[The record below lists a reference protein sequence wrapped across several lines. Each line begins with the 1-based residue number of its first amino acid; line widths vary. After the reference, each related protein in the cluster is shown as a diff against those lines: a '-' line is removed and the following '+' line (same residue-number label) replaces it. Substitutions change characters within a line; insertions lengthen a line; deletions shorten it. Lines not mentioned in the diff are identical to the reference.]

1 MPIKLFQCPLP
12 ADPELTEL
20 NAYLNSHRV
29 ATVAQ
34 HVVQTAGGAMLVF
47 VVESPKTAAVSGRP
61 GEQRIDYR
69 ERLSPDDFA
78 LYAQLRA
85 VRKELSDADGVPAYS
100 LLSNAELARIVE
112 RRPTTEG
119 EMEAIKGIGKAKVAK
134 LGPRFLPII
143 AAAPLRSSTPV
154 SPLSSEETPKE
165 KSA

>member
-12 ADPELTEL
+12 ADPELSEL
-20 NAYLNSHRV
+20 NAYLASHRI

-47 VVESPKTAAVSGRP
+47 VVESPKTAPATGRP
-61 GEQRIDYR
+61 GEQPIDYR
-69 ERLSPDDFA
+69 EKLAPDDFA
-78 LYAQLRA
+78 LYAQLREA
-85 VRKELSDADGVPAYS
+85 RKELSEADGVPAYS

-112 RRPTTEG
+112 RRPKTEA
-119 EMEAIKGIGKAKVAK
+119 ELEAIKGIGKAKVAK

-143 AAAPLRSSTPV
+143 AAAPPRSTAPETPL
-154 SPLSSEETPKE
+154 PFEEGPKE